1 MIKKISN
8 SLHLSSVFF
17 VVFLFLIL
25 SNSLLNKANATPTFI
40 SETSISSQESS
51 PNAIAFN
58 NDGTKMFIAKNF

>member
-8 SLHLSSVFF
+8 SIHLSNVFF

-25 SNSLLNKANATPTFI
+25 SNSLFNKVNATPTFV